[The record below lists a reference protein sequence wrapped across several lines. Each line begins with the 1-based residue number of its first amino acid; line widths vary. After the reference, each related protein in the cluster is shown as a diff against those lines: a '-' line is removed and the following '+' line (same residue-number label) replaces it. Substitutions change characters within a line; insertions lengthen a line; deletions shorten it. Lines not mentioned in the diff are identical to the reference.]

1 MDHASL
7 QSFIKTIFIIVLV
20 YYLFRFAFKF
30 LAPFLLKK
38 AVSKVSENF
47 QKQQQAYQ
55 NQNNQQTQQP
65 DFESELKR
73 AFESEADKAHKFELT
88 RTDSRHFALEEPYY
102 WKTVEPRR
110 VTDWTTTAD
119 ANGNNVDAEYE
130 ATVVLKTQMNYRL
143 LAQLQNFEFSQV
155 KLAMRK

>member
-1 MDHASL
+1 MNTFTRSVELLHRAMDVNSL
-7 QSFIKTIFIIVLV
+7 RYQ
-20 YYLFRFAFKF
+20 
-30 LAPFLLKK
+30 
-38 AVSKVSENF
+38 VSANNIANSEVPNY
-47 QKQQQAYQ
+47 KR
-55 NQNNQQTQQP
+55 QTVNL
-65 DFESELKR
+65 ESELKR

-88 RTDSRHFALEEPYY
+88 RTDSRHFALEEPYD